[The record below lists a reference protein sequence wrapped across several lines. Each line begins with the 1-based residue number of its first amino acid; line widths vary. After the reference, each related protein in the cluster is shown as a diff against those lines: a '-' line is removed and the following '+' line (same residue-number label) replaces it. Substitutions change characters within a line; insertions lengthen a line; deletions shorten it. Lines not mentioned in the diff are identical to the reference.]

1 MENKNVSVNE
11 DLLLKLS
18 GILCFSTGYVLANKN
33 LKNTLLAQK
42 LIEARDL
49 VLKELKL
56 NPEEIFKDDED
67 KQETGSKEL
76 IIPDSGDGNRNL

>member
-1 MENKNVSVNE
+1 MENKNVSINE

-56 NPEEIFKDDED
+56 NPEEIFKYDED
-67 KQETGSKEL
+67 KQETGSY
-76 IIPDSGDGNRNL
+76 

>member
-67 KQETGSKEL
+67 KQETGSY
-76 IIPDSGDGNRNL
+76 

>member
-1 MENKNVSVNE
+1 MENKNISINE

-18 GILCFSTGYVLANKN
+18 GILCFSTGYILANKN

-42 LIEARDL
+42 LIEARNI

-67 KQETGSKEL
+67 KQETGSY
-76 IIPDSGDGNRNL
+76 

>member
-1 MENKNVSVNE
+1 MENKNVSIKKNE

-18 GILCFSTGYVLANKN
+18 GILCFSTGYVLANRN
-33 LKNTLLAQK
+33 LKNTPLAQK

-67 KQETGSKEL
+67 KQETGSY
-76 IIPDSGDGNRNL
+76 

>member
-1 MENKNVSVNE
+1 MENKNISINE

-18 GILCFSTGYVLANKN
+18 GILCFSTGYVLANRN

-42 LIEARDL
+42 LIEARDI

-67 KQETGSKEL
+67 KQETGSY
-76 IIPDSGDGNRNL
+76 

>member
-1 MENKNVSVNE
+1 MENKNVSINE

-18 GILCFSTGYVLANKN
+18 GILCFSTGYVLADRN

-42 LIEARDL
+42 LTEARDI

-67 KQETGSKEL
+67 KQETGSY
-76 IIPDSGDGNRNL
+76 

>member
-56 NPEEIFKDDED
+56 NPEEIFKYDED
-67 KQETGSKEL
+67 KQETGSY
-76 IIPDSGDGNRNL
+76 

>member
-1 MENKNVSVNE
+1 MENKNVSINE

-33 LKNTLLAQK
+33 LKNTLLTQK

-67 KQETGSKEL
+67 KQETGSY
-76 IIPDSGDGNRNL
+76 

>member
-1 MENKNVSVNE
+1 MENKNISINE

-18 GILCFSTGYVLANKN
+18 GILCFSTGYVLANRN
-33 LKNTLLAQK
+33 LKDTLLAQK

-67 KQETGSKEL
+67 KQETGSY
-76 IIPDSGDGNRNL
+76 

>member
-1 MENKNVSVNE
+1 MENKNVSINE

-18 GILCFSTGYVLANKN
+18 GILCFSTGYVMANRN

-42 LIEARDL
+42 LIEARDI

-67 KQETGSKEL
+67 KQETGSY
-76 IIPDSGDGNRNL
+76 

>member
-1 MENKNVSVNE
+1 MENKNVSINE

-18 GILCFSTGYVLANKN
+18 GILCFSTGYILANRN

-42 LIEARDL
+42 LIEARDI
-49 VLKELKL
+49 VLKELTL

-67 KQETGSKEL
+67 KQETGSY
-76 IIPDSGDGNRNL
+76 

>member
-1 MENKNVSVNE
+1 MENKNVSINE
-11 DLLLKLS
+11 NLLLKLS
-18 GILCFSTGYVLANKN
+18 GILCFSTGYVLANRN

-67 KQETGSKEL
+67 KQETGSY
-76 IIPDSGDGNRNL
+76 

>member
-1 MENKNVSVNE
+1 MENKNVSINE

-18 GILCFSTGYVLANKN
+18 GILCFSTGYVLANRN
-33 LKNTLLAQK
+33 LKNTPLAQK

-67 KQETGSKEL
+67 KQEIGSY
-76 IIPDSGDGNRNL
+76 

>member
-1 MENKNVSVNE
+1 MENKNVSINE

-18 GILCFSTGYVLANKN
+18 GILCFSTGYVLANRN

-56 NPEEIFKDDED
+56 NPEEIFKYDED
-67 KQETGSKEL
+67 KQETGSY
-76 IIPDSGDGNRNL
+76 

>member
-1 MENKNVSVNE
+1 MENKNVSINE

-33 LKNTLLAQK
+33 LKNTPLAQK

-67 KQETGSKEL
+67 KQETGSY
-76 IIPDSGDGNRNL
+76 

>member
-1 MENKNVSVNE
+1 MENKNVPLNE

-56 NPEEIFKDDED
+56 NPEEIFKYDENN
-67 KQETGSKEL
+67 QETGSY
-76 IIPDSGDGNRNL
+76 

>member
-33 LKNTLLAQK
+33 LKNTPLAQK

-67 KQETGSKEL
+67 KQETGSY
-76 IIPDSGDGNRNL
+76 

>member
-1 MENKNVSVNE
+1 MENKNIPLNE
-11 DLLLKLS
+11 DILLKLS

-67 KQETGSKEL
+67 KQETGSY
-76 IIPDSGDGNRNL
+76 

>member
-1 MENKNVSVNE
+1 MENKNVSINE

-33 LKNTLLAQK
+33 LKDTLLAQK

-67 KQETGSKEL
+67 KQETGSY
-76 IIPDSGDGNRNL
+76 

>member
-1 MENKNVSVNE
+1 MENKNVSING

-18 GILCFSTGYVLANKN
+18 GILCFSTGYVLANRN

-42 LIEARDL
+42 LIEARDI

-67 KQETGSKEL
+67 KQKTGSY
-76 IIPDSGDGNRNL
+76 

>member
-1 MENKNVSVNE
+1 MENKNVSINE

-18 GILCFSTGYVLANKN
+18 GILCFSTGYVLANRN
-33 LKNTLLAQK
+33 LKNTQLAQK

-67 KQETGSKEL
+67 KQKTGSY
-76 IIPDSGDGNRNL
+76 